1 MVMVDSHTLTAERL
15 GGADFDGDMIKTIS
29 DPILNTCVKRNYQ
42 DYSSDITRQTN
53 GNIPLLKIPTV
64 EPQIR
69 DANDWYA
76 RFETVRNT
84 FSSRVGQISNAALD
98 RSVIAYNENSDSD
111 LRQRCREETEIL
123 AILTG
128 LEIDSAKSGVKPDL
142 SEYLNKKVVN
152 RSLFLQY
159 KKLLDSAE
167 TRGKWYEPTFEQKH
181 KAFFEKT
188 DCRKVDSNLERLP
201 YLAYQLKK
209 NTPKLKPE
217 PAKDSELFVFA
228 RERDWKKS
236 LDPQILSSVS
246 ALLSDYEA
254 CLSRIR
260 AYRVPVQNKQR
271 KNDIERILFSRGQ
284 EDIYDADELYVA
296 FQDISEERV
305 TEIRAAIVE
314 SRWHFMDSES
324 RFDFLESHLPE
335 LDNYHEL
342 FSDFRHSG
350 YRILGDLICDIDDE
364 NQATDR
370 KKYLRDTDSIAF
382 QHMMNAYLEQPLR
395 HDYREVVAAKCREML
410 EIIVRPRLAVRYFVA
425 LGKRDLLWNLLI
437 DHIEE
442 NVLKEENH
450 AE

>member
-1 MVMVDSHTLTAERL
+1 MNA
-15 GGADFDGDMIKTIS
+15 
-29 DPILNTCVKRNYQ
+29 CVKRNYQ
-42 DYSSDITRQTN
+42 EYATDLTRQTS
-53 GNIPLLKIPTV
+53 GNIPLLKIPAA

-69 DANDWYA
+69 DASDWYA

-159 KKLLDSAE
+159 KKLLESAE
-167 TRGKWYEPTFEQKH
+167 TRGKWYEPTFQQKR
-181 KAFFEKT
+181 KAFFERT
-188 DCRKVDSNLERLP
+188 DWSKVDSNLERLP
-201 YLAYQLKK
+201 YLAYHLKK
-209 NTPKLKPE
+209 NTPKLKPK
-217 PAKDSELFVFA
+217 PVRDSELFVFA
-228 RERDWKKS
+228 RERDWKES
-236 LDPQILSSVS
+236 LDSQILSSVS

-260 AYRVPVQNKQR
+260 ACRVPVQNKQR
-271 KNDIERILFSRGQ
+271 RNDIERILFSRGQ
-284 EDIYDADELYVA
+284 ENIFDPDELYAA
-296 FQDISEERV
+296 FQDISAERV
-305 TEIRAAIVE
+305 TEMRTAIVE
-314 SRWHFMDSES
+314 SKWHFMDSES
-324 RFDFLESHLPE
+324 RFDFLESYLPE

-342 FSDFRHSG
+342 FADFRHSG

-370 KKYLRDTDSIAF
+370 KKYVRDTDSVAF
-382 QHMMNAYLEQPLR
+382 QHMMSAYLEQPLR
-395 HDYREVVAAKCREML
+395 HDYREVVASKCREL
-410 EIIVRPRLAVRYFVA
+410 LDRVVRPRLAVQYVVA
-425 LGKRDLLWNLLI
+425 LGKRVLLWDLLI

-442 NVLKEENH
+442 NVLKEEPH